1 MPRIGTHNLLDC
13 VVIIRDKMDSIVG
26 LGAVLERG
34 NLILHK
40 NSVSNAQKYGFNF
53 AKKEE
58 IKLQAYLN
66 ITHKSVAI
74 MQVSCFKQQSCY
86 ALKTARLNY
95 WEIFCNFLKNFLP

>member
-1 MPRIGTHNLLDC
+1 MPRVGTNNLLEC
-13 VVIIRDKMDSIVG
+13 VAIIRDESDNLVG
-26 LGAVLERG
+26 LGVVLERG
-34 NLILHK
+34 SLILHT
-40 NSVSNAQKYGFNF
+40 NFVSNVEKYGFNF

-66 ITHKSVAI
+66 ITHNSVAI

-86 ALKTARLNY
+86 ALKTARLNF